1 MRKGRFFLGTMAAAA
16 AGLLAACRVPD
27 VRLLVLLPL
36 SGPQAAYGRSLLDGA
51 RLGEE
56 AVNAAGGVRGRKLV
70 LAVEDSGGDGR
81 RAQEVL
87 RGWARTSGCRLV
99 VGGATSEEALTLAEE
114 AERLG
119 LLLLSPSA
127 SSPLLSDR
135 FPHFFRTWP
144 SDAVEAQAAA
154 EFLAYSLH
162 ATEVLVIAEPGPY
175 GEGLAEAFQRAFGG
189 GPRRVETLT
198 AGGGRPPAAP
208 LPPAP
213 QALFLAG
220 TPEALLPDLEGARA
234 RGDDRVAV
242 ASSAFTRSGA
252 EAGTLER
259 QDALCVVAPRAPE
272 TPKWPEAVAFEEAFL
287 KRFGRRPDRYARSAY
302 DAVRVGAEVAGAG
315 RSAGELRQALLALK
329 NFPGASGPIAFGP
342 GGDLSRPAEVLVRR
356 GGSLVPLREVSA
368 EVLPG
373 LQERVA
379 RRRLGGTR

>member
-1 MRKGRFFLGTMAAAA
+1 MPKGRFFLGTMAAAA
-16 AGLLAACRVPD
+16 AGLLAACRVAE

-70 LAVEDSGGDGR
+70 LAVEDSGGEGS
-81 RAQEVL
+81 RAVQVL
-87 RGWARTSGCRLV
+87 KGWASTAGCRLV
-99 VGGATSEEALTLAEE
+99 VGGATSEEALALAPE

-144 SDAVEAQAAA
+144 SDAVEAGAAA

-162 ATEVLVIAEPGPY
+162 ATEVLVVTEPGPY
-175 GEGLAEAFQRAFGG
+175 GEGLAEAFRKAFCDGL
-189 GPRRVETLT
+189 RRVETLA
-198 AGGGRPPAAP
+198 AGGGRGPDEP
-208 LPPAP
+208 LSPGP

-220 TPEALLPDLEGARA
+220 KPETLLPYLERARS
-234 RGDDRVAV
+234 RGDDRAAV
-242 ASSAFTRSGA
+242 AASAFSR
-252 EAGTLER
+252 AGLNGGTAVSCEG
-259 QDALCVVAPRAPE
+259 LCVVAPAAPE
-272 TPKWPEAVAFEEAFL
+272 TPRWPEATAFEDAFVQRL
-287 KRFGRRPDRYARSAY
+287 GHRPDRYARSAY
-302 DAVRVGAEVAGAG
+302 DAVRVAAAVAGAG
-315 RSAGELRQALLALK
+315 KTADELRQALLSLK
-329 NFPGASGPIAFGP
+329 KFSGASGPIAFGP
-342 GGDLSRPAEVLVRR
+342 GGDLSRPAEVLVCR

-379 RRRLGGTR
+379 RRRLGGKR